1 MNKVLIIGIGNTLRR
16 DDAIGVV
23 TAERLGE
30 TMQGPHVE
38 ILIRQQLTPE
48 LAQDISE
55 ADKVIMIDADQGK
68 TPGEVNERRITPN
81 EGQVFTH
88 ELDAATLLACS
99 RELYGK
105 CPETFLITVTGESF
119 DFGDRLSPAAA
130 EALPEVICR
139 AMRLAH

>member
-1 MNKVLIIGIGNTLRR
+1 MNRVLIIGIGNTLRR
-16 DDAIGVV
+16 DDGIGVV
-23 TAERLGE
+23 TVERLNE
-30 TMQGPHVE
+30 TLHDSGVE

-55 ADKVIMIDADQGK
+55 ADKVIVIDADQGE
-68 TPGEVNERRITPN
+68 TPGEVNERRITPMKD
-81 EGQVFTH
+81 QVFTH
-88 ELDAATLLACS
+88 KLDPATLLACS